1 MCVVALLLAACF
13 APCLVAAPAGAR
25 TANSNKDPVGGYGAI
40 SSDLGN
46 PLVLTSSSADVVVP
60 SATCKKKGAIGF
72 GVGLVR
78 AETGGYLTRADVG
91 VDCLA
96 HRQVEYAVYAYL
108 DGTAEPSE
116 IASIHAGDTVETAV
130 TCDGAG
136 TSASVHDVNTGFT
149 YTESSTSTGACDATQ
164 IGGAGVC
171 ANASCSKQAYL
182 PDFGAVAVSDALV
195 NGEALG
201 GFNTIVE
208 QYFEGNKNQFGPGPL
223 EGGTAF
229 TLDKT

>member
-1 MCVVALLLAACF
+1 VALVVGACF
-13 APCLVAAPAGAR
+13 ALCLVATPAGAR
-25 TANSNKDPVGGYGAI
+25 AGNPNKNPVGGYAAF
-40 SSDLGN
+40 DLSN

-72 GVGLVR
+72 GVELVK
-78 AETGGYLTRADVG
+78 AETAAYLTRADVG
-91 VDCLA
+91 VDCIA
-96 HRQVEYAVYAYL
+96 HKQVEYAVYAYL

-130 TCDGAG
+130 TCDGSG
-136 TSASVHDVNTGFT
+136 TSVSVHDVNTGFT
-149 YTESSTSTGACDATQ
+149 YAESSASTAACDATQ

-171 ANASCSKQAYL
+171 ANASCSKQEYL
-182 PDFGAVAVSDALV
+182 PEFGAVAFSDALV

-201 GFNTIVE
+201 GFDPVVE